1 MRPAPAERKG
11 GRFALR
17 VSLLFAAIFLTVG
30 ITLPYLPLW
39 LDWVGLSAREIA
51 IITAAPLLARTLAA
65 PAIAHA
71 ADRAGAHRRLLI
83 ALAWAGFAALIA
95 LAEARRFAAILPLS
109 LLFSLAWTGVL
120 PLTETIAMRGVR
132 ASGLDYGHMR
142 LWGSL
147 SFIGAS
153 LFGGWALAGLG
164 PGYVLWLLSAAAAL
178 TAAAAH
184 ALPRCSPRASG
195 VARLG
200 PLKGVASLIFAR
212 DFLLF
217 LIAAGSVQAAHAVLY
232 AFSTLHWRAL
242 GLSTTSAGALWAI
255 SIVAEVALFICARSV
270 VRHIGAARLIVLG
283 ATAAVI
289 RWAAMGFDPPLL
301 LLVALQALHGL
312 TFAATHLGAMHFI
325 ARTVS
330 DALAA
335 TAQALYAAATSGIFM
350 AVAILGAGP
359 LYAAY
364 AGRAYWAMAAMATV
378 GMAAGLVLVATDSR
392 TAPAG

>member
-30 ITLPYLPLW
+30 IHLPYLPLW
-39 LDWVGLSAREIA
+39 LDWVGVSAREIA
-51 IITAAPLLARTLAA
+51 IITAAPLLVRAMIG
-65 PAIAHA
+65 PAIAYA
-71 ADRAGAHRRLLI
+71 ADHAGAHRRFLI
-83 ALAWAGFAALIA
+83 ALAWIGFAALLA
-95 LAEARRFAAILPLS
+95 LAQANRFAAILPLS

-120 PLTETIAMRGVR
+120 PLTETIAMRGVKVL
-132 ASGLDYGHMR
+132 GLDYGQMR

-153 LFGGWALAGLG
+153 LFAGWTLAGLG
-164 PGYVLWLLSAAAAL
+164 PGCTLWLLGAAAAL
-178 TAAAAH
+178 SAAAAH
-184 ALPRCSPRASG
+184 ALPRCPPLVSGAARPLLAS
-195 VARLG
+195 VA
-200 PLKGVASLIFAR
+200 PLLFAR

-217 LIAAGSVQAAHAVLY
+217 LLASGCVQAAHAVLY

-242 GLSTTSAGALWAI
+242 GLSTTRAGALWAV
-255 SIVAEVALFICARSV
+255 SIVSEVALFACARGI

-283 ATAAVI
+283 AAAAVI
-289 RWAAMGFDPPLL
+289 RWFAMGFDPPFL
-301 LLVALQALHGL
+301 LLVALQGLHGL

-325 ARTVS
+325 ARTVR

-350 AVAILGAGP
+350 AAAILSAGP

-364 AGRAYWAMAAMATV
+364 AGRAYWAMAAMAAV
-378 GMAAGLVLVATDSR
+378 GLAAGLSLSATSSR
-392 TAPAG
+392 PAPAG

>member
-1 MRPAPAERKG
+1 MRPAAAERKG

-17 VSLLFAAIFLTVG
+17 VSLLFAAIFLMVG

-39 LDWVGLSAREIA
+39 LDWVGLNAREIA
-51 IITAAPLLARTLAA
+51 IVTAAPLLARTLAA
-65 PAIAHA
+65 PAIAYA
-71 ADRAGAHRRLLI
+71 ADCAGAHRRLLI
-83 ALAWAGFAALIA
+83 ALAWASFAALIA

-109 LLFSLAWTGVL
+109 LIFSLAWTGVL
-120 PLTETIAMRGVR
+120 PLTETIAMRGVK
-132 ASGLDYGHMR
+132 AGLDYGHMR

-164 PGYVLWLLSAAAAL
+164 PGYVLWLVSAAAVL
-178 TAAAAH
+178 SAAAAH
-184 ALPRCSPRASG
+184 ALPRCAPRESG
-195 VARLG
+195 AGRLG
-200 PLKGVASLIFAR
+200 PLADVVPLIFAR

-217 LIAAGSVQAAHAVLY
+217 LVAAGSVQGAHAVLY

-242 GLSTTSAGALWAI
+242 GLSTTRAGALWAI
-255 SIVAEVALFICARSV
+255 SIVSEVALFTCARRV

-283 ATAAVI
+283 AAAAVI
-289 RWAAMGFDPPLL
+289 RWAAMGFDPPFLL
-301 LLVALQALHGL
+301 LLALQALHGL

-330 DALAA
+330 DARAA

-350 AVAILGAGP
+350 AVAILSAGP

-364 AGRAYWAMAAMATV
+364 AGRAYWAMAAMAAV
-378 GMAAGLVLVATDSR
+378 GLAAGLLLVATGTR
-392 TAPAG
+392 PAPAG

>member
-1 MRPAPAERKG
+1 MRPAAAARRG

-65 PAIAHA
+65 PAIAYA
-71 ADRAGAHRRLLI
+71 ADRAGAHRRLVI
-83 ALAWAGFAALIA
+83 ALGWAGVAALIA

-120 PLTETIAMRGVR
+120 PLTETIAMRGVK
-132 ASGLDYGHMR
+132 AGLDYGHMR

-232 AFSTLHWRAL
+232 AFSTLHWRTL

-255 SIVAEVALFICARSV
+255 SIAAEVALFACARSV

-301 LLVALQALHGL
+301 LLMALQALHGL

-378 GMAAGLVLVATDSR
+378 GMAAALVLVATDSR
-392 TAPAG
+392 PAPAG

>member
-1 MRPAPAERKG
+1 MRPAAAARRG

-65 PAIAHA
+65 PAIAYA
-71 ADRAGAHRRLLI
+71 ADRAGAHRRLVI
-83 ALAWAGFAALIA
+83 ALGWAGVAALIA

-120 PLTETIAMRGVR
+120 PLTETIAMRGVK
-132 ASGLDYGHMR
+132 AGLDYGHLR

-153 LFGGWALAGLG
+153 LFGGWALARLG
-164 PGYVLWLLSAAAAL
+164 PGYVLWLVSAAAVL
-178 TAAAAH
+178 SAAAAH
-184 ALPRCSPRASG
+184 ALPRCAPRASG
-195 VARLG
+195 ATRLG
-200 PLKGVASLIFAR
+200 PLADVVPLICAR

-217 LIAAGSVQAAHAVLY
+217 LVAAGSVQAAHAVLY
-232 AFSTLHWRAL
+232 AFSTLHWRTL
-242 GLSTTSAGALWAI
+242 GLSTTGAGALWAI
-255 SIVAEVALFICARSV
+255 SIVSEAALFGCARGV

-283 ATAAVI
+283 AAAAVI
-289 RWAAMGFDPPLL
+289 RWAAMGFDPPFLL
-301 LLVALQALHGL
+301 LLALQALHGL

-350 AVAILGAGP
+350 AMAILSAGP

-364 AGRAYWAMAAMATV
+364 AGRAYWAMAAMAAV
-378 GMAAGLVLVATDSR
+378 GLAAGLMLVAEGSR
-392 TAPAG
+392 PAPAG

>member
-83 ALAWAGFAALIA
+83 ALAWVGFAALIA

-184 ALPRCSPRASG
+184 ALPQCSPRASG

-200 PLKGVASLIFAR
+200 PLAGVASLIFAR

-232 AFSTLHWRAL
+232 AFSTLHWRTL

-255 SIVAEVALFICARSV
+255 SIVAEVALFACARSV